1 MIKIGVI
8 GAGVMGGHHI
18 RNLASMDVELVGI
31 SDIDKKRVTELS

>member
-18 RNLASMDVELVGI
+18 RNLASMNIELVAY
-31 SDIDKKRVTELS
+31 RT